1 MLPNVEEY
9 FSVIFTLFPSEKKIP
24 DSKMANFF
32 AKTIDK
38 TKESWS
44 DAHSRIAGPKM

>member
-1 MLPNVEEY
+1 MLPSVEEY
-9 FSVIFTLFPSEKKIP
+9 FSVILALFPSAKKITA
-24 DSKMANFF
+24 SKMAKFF